1 MKTPHVLLLCVLA
14 AALMAAVF
22 CNSKT
27 TSDRSAGAIGP
38 DNCCFKFY
46 PRKLSKKLIGS
57 YYITDHRCPRAAAI
71 LVTKNHS
78 RHICVDMSLSW
89 VENILKRLEESNF

>member
-14 AALMAAVF
+14 AALMAVVF
-22 CNSKT
+22 CNS
-27 TSDRSAGAIGP
+27 AIGP

-46 PRKLSKKLIGS
+46 PRKMNKKLIGS
-57 YYITDHRCPRAAAI
+57 YYITDHRCPRAAAV

-89 VENILKRLEESNF
+89 VENIMKRLEESNF